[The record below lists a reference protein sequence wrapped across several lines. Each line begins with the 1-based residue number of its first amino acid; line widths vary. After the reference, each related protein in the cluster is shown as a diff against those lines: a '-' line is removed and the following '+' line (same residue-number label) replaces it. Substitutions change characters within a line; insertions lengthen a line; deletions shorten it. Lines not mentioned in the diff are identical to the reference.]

1 LILLAQALLVLRRLG
16 ALEHLARR
24 LTDRGENLRDGFG
37 ARDLAV
43 LAKVGATD
51 RAHEART
58 PWLLGRHAGGAR
70 RQQAAARE
78 LARAAKRNF
87 VLFAKALHVAPHILA
102 LQRIEIEWRVAPS
115 LRREDRPQQ
124 KRTPSHRHARLR
136 RDLLDPRGG
145 QV

>member
-1 LILLAQALLVLRRLG
+1 MHHGPLILLAQALLILRRLG
-16 ALEHLARR
+16 ALEHFARR
-24 LTDRGENLRDGFG
+24 LTDGGENLRDGFG

-51 RAHEART
+51 R
-58 PWLLGRHAGGAR
+58 
-70 RQQAAARE
+70 
-78 LARAAKRNF
+78 
-87 VLFAKALHVAPHILA
+87 ILA